1 MSEMWWVCSCVL
13 SVHTLSFAHNWPR
26 VRLPT
31 KISSVLGVPA
41 LVFGAGVT
49 CIRIRKRSST
59 HCSVAGVARLCMC
72 RVCVHTCM
80 LAQLGSPGQ
89 SQPSC
94 LVVSVLCRHM
104 ACFYSLCFSL
114 SFFIPFSSSS
124 HSVIKQNKLSSLS
137 SARRLVV
144 FTSYPS
150 TVCHLRWDFSSKGW
164 RASPA
169 RGRVWWPLAP
179 CQALPQQAWWNL
191 LPICYDLADSIDHIA
206 CMPLL
211 FGVSNAQ
218 TLTCM
223 QPTPQVPLFEVGM
236 DACA

>member
-1 MSEMWWVCSCVL
+1 
-13 SVHTLSFAHNWPR
+13 
-26 VRLPT
+26 
-31 KISSVLGVPA
+31 
-41 LVFGAGVT
+41 
-49 CIRIRKRSST
+49 
-59 HCSVAGVARLCMC
+59 MC

-89 SQPSC
+89 TQPSC

-169 RGRVWWPLAP
+169 RGGSDGPWLPARHCPSRPDGICFLFAMTLLTALITLLA
-179 CQALPQQAWWNL
+179 CLCCLVFQMHRL
-191 LPICYDLADSIDHIA
+191 LPA
-206 CMPLL
+206 CSPPHRFPCLRWKWMH
-211 FGVSNAQ
+211 VHK
-218 TLTCM
+218 
-223 QPTPQVPLFEVGM
+223 E
-236 DACA
+236 